1 MINMCLNAIALIF
14 FNADFT
20 ALNGWQSELTIVTS
34 VFIVLSFLY
43 GFFKFIYSVLNL
55 KNWFKW
61 W

>member
-14 FNADFT
+14 FNTDFS
-20 ALNGWQSELTIVTS
+20 ALNGWQSDLTIVTS
-34 VFIVLSFLY
+34 IFIVLSFLY